1 MRPNEILNKRILLS
15 PLNWGMGHVARCIPL
30 IDLFIKNGNIV
41 YVAGNSGQLE
51 IFKTY
56 FPEIKFIEHEGY
68 PFVFGKR
75 GNYSLDLFKQFRPLR
90 KRLIKELEEVQSLIE
105 LHEIN
110 IVISDHRYGFRSENV
125 HSILLTHQL
134 NLPVHWFEGWVQKIH
149 YKQLRKFNEIWVPD
163 ISDSSFAGKLSQ
175 NTEHFNV
182 SYIGILSRFAL
193 YEKIEEKTI
202 DKVIVLSGPTV
213 YAKAFLEEQLLS
225 ADINENTT
233 VIIAPKEILLEP
245 VAHSVQIQSSED
257 WIQCD
262 QIILKAKK
270 IVSRSGYSTLMDLVE
285 LKTPFQITPTPGQ
298 REQEYLF
305 DLWYKKTL

>member
-1 MRPNEILNKRILLS
+1 MLPNEVIGKRILLS

-30 IDLFIKNGNIV
+30 IDLFLKNGNTV
-41 YVAGNSGQLE
+41 YVAGNKKQLH

-56 FPEIKFIEHEGY
+56 FPDINVVDHKDY

-75 GNYSLDLFKQFRPLR
+75 GNFSLDLFKQFRALR
-90 KRLIKELEEVQSLIE
+90 NRLNAELLEVESLID

-125 HSILLTHQL
+125 YSILLTHQL
-134 NLPVHWFEGWVQKIH
+134 NLPVQWFESWFQKTH

-163 ISDSSFAGKLSQ
+163 NSDSAFAGKLSQ

-182 SYIGILSRFAL
+182 SYIGILSRFSL
-193 YEKIEEKTI
+193 YEKNVDKLI

-225 ADINENTT
+225 VDIDENET
-233 VIIAPKEILLEP
+233 VIISPKEIL
-245 VAHSVQIQSSED
+245 VKQTAHSIQIKSSED